1 MDLIEVLCPAT
12 EGPATGSRNLA
23 RAAFGTLTGRVVG
36 IIDNAK
42 PNFAQLADAL
52 EATLRDEWG
61 VARVV
66 RARKHSPAVGAEP
79 EVIGRLADECDLVVA
94 GIGD

>member
-1 MDLIEVLCPAT
+1 MDLIDVLCPAA
-12 EGPATGSRNLA
+12 EGPATGSPGRA
-23 RAAFGTLTGRVVG
+23 QAAFGTLTGRVVG

-42 PNFAQLADAL
+42 PNFAPLADAL
-52 EATLRDEWG
+52 EVTLRDQWG

-79 EVIGRLADECDLVVA
+79 EVIGRLAVECDLVVA